1 MTESEERQ
9 LRYEVAIVLHDARFI
24 EAMGW
29 MGRTP
34 PKLPP
39 KAHQYVD
46 DKKTARMDLCLAQAK
61 AILPYINVDKFR
73 GGND

>member
-1 MTESEERQ
+1 MTEAEQRQ
-9 LRYEVAIVLHDARFI
+9 LRYEIAIILHDACFM
-24 EAMGW
+24 EAFGW

-46 DKKTARMDLCLAQAK
+46 DVKSSRMDLCLAQAK
-61 AILPYINVDKFR
+61 AIMPFIDANKFKELP
-73 GGND
+73 